1 MSFLDRLFKRGRSD
15 QKAGI
20 MPMDTSQWTYRHFNG
35 DLLEMDLIRACIDA
49 LARSCAKM
57 QLQPIYDRNGQK
69 TVDTTS
75 DVARVLQRP
84 NAYMSTYDFLYKV
97 AAMYYTSNN
106 AFIWPEYEGGKLV
119 ALWPINYKSFVLKE
133 LNGNLYAT
141 FTLKYTKEY
150 TVPYENLIHLRGH
163 YMNDDLCGSPNTA
176 LAPVAE
182 LLNAQ
187 NQGIINGIKNSAII
201 RGILKSVQVIKEQD
215 LEKYRKNFIKDNLS
229 ADNNGGV
236 IAIDS
241 KFDYTPLESKPY
253 VVDADTMNAAKQK
266 ILDYFGISEAFL
278 QSSFTAD
285 QYEAVYE
292 GKMEPYSVMLTDA
305 LTHGLYT
312 EREIG
317 FGNRIEATMS
327 KMKYQPMSAITNMI
341 SATRELGLFTRNEYR
356 DMLGYAPLSDE
367 QGGNDVLLAVN
378 NYSNAADADNGSDD
392 QKDDQSNDQSDDQSD
407 GGEDDG
413 KKQN

>member
-1 MSFLDRLFKRGRSD
+1 MSFLDKIFRRRRDG
-15 QKAGI
+15 QKASV
-20 MPMDTSQWTYRHFNG
+20 MPLDTSQWTYRRFDG
-35 DLLEMDLIRACIDA
+35 DILEMDLIRACIDA

-57 QLQPIYDRNGQK
+57 QLQPIYDHDGKK
-69 TVDTTS
+69 TIDATS

-84 NAYMSTYDFLYKV
+84 NQYMSTYDFLYKV

-106 AFIWPEYEGGKLV
+106 AFIWPEYDGGKLV
-119 ALWPINYKSFVLKE
+119 ALWPINYRSFVLKE

-141 FTLKYTKEY
+141 FRLRYTREY
-150 TVPYENLIHLRGH
+150 TVPYESIIHLRGH
-163 YMNDDLCGSPNTA
+163 YMTDDLCGTPNTA
-176 LAPVAE
+176 LGPVAE
-182 LLNAQ
+182 LMNAQ

-215 LEKYRKNFIKDNLS
+215 LEKYKANFIKDNLS

-253 VVDADTMNAAKQK
+253 MVDADTMNAAKQK
-266 ILDYFGISEAFL
+266 VLDYFGISEAFL

-292 GKMEPYSVMLTDA
+292 GKLEPYSVMLTDA

-367 QGGNDVLLAVN
+367 QGGNDIMTATN
-378 NYSNAADADNGSDD
+378 NYSSADG
-392 QKDDQSNDQSDDQSD
+392 D
-407 GGEDDG
+407 GGTGDDG
-413 KKQN
+413 ADGSEGDDSNAEE